1 VEKEADTNLSSEGR
15 QVEEKEGGQVT
26 YVGSR
31 EISQLEDSPFPD
43 FFLRFYHR
51 EREAEGVG
59 SEDSPMLEE
68 GETLS
73 NLCSGR

>member
-1 VEKEADTNLSSEGR
+1 MEKEADTNLSSEER
-15 QVEEKEGGQVT
+15 EVEEKEGGQVT
-26 YVGSR
+26 SEAERSVSSR
-31 EISQLEDSPFPD
+31 ILPSQT

-51 EREAEGVG
+51 ERETEGVR